1 MSTTFSTTSQGE
13 KNLSEL
19 VNELRG
25 LFEDPEFKAVSDIKA
40 ATGKPVVGHFP
51 VYSPVELFYAAGVH
65 PVGVVGAGNQ
75 IEIVHADSRFQSF
88 VCSVIKS
95 TLELGFTEH
104 LRQFEGMVF
113 HSICDPARN
122 LASVFKRNFPGQ
134 WVEYIHFPQ
143 NMFTDGSV
151 DYLES
156 EYRRIVDRL
165 RELSGKTVTNDDVN
179 GAIALYNRSRALMRD
194 LYEFRRLHP
203 DLLTTRELYTLV
215 RAGYIMTV
223 EDHIL
228 LLEQAKELV
237 KDKVP
242 MTRDHI
248 KVVLAG
254 SFCEQPPLDLVFAIE
269 EAGLDVLDDDFLL
282 GRRWFTED
290 LPTDGDGIR
299 TLAHAYRDLSVIS
312 AVKHDSRRNKG
323 QELVERVRNFGA
335 DAVVISVAKFCEP
348 GLFDYAVYRKALLE
362 AGIPHLFVEFEEK
375 MWLFDKIQTEVETFV
390 ESLLLD

>member
-1 MSTTFSTTSQGE
+1 MTTTVSTHQWA
-13 KNLSEL
+13 KNLPDL
-19 VNELRG
+19 VNQLRD
-25 LFEDPEFKAVSDIKA
+25 LFEDPDFKAVADIKA
-40 ATGKPVVGHFP
+40 VTGKPVIGHFP
-51 VYSPVELFYAAGVH
+51 VYSPVELYYAAGVH

-88 VCSVIKS
+88 VCSVVKS
-95 TLELGFTEH
+95 TLELGFTDR

-122 LASVFKRNFPGQ
+122 LASVFKRNFPEQ

-143 NMFTDGSV
+143 NMLTGESV
-151 DYLES
+151 DYLAS

-165 RELSGKTVTNDDVN
+165 QELSGKRVANDDVN
-179 GAIALYNRSRALMRD
+179 AAIGLYNRARALMRH
-194 LYEFRRLHP
+194 LYAFRRAHP
-203 DLLTTRELYTLV
+203 DILTAKELYSLV
-215 RAGYIMTV
+215 RAGYILTV
-223 EDHIL
+223 EDHIH
-228 LLEQAKELV
+228 LLEHALDLLAEKPPL
-237 KDKVP
+237 
-242 MTRDHI
+242 TRDHI

-254 SFCEQPPLDLVFAIE
+254 SFCEQPPLDLVFAME

-290 LPTDGDGIR
+290 VPTDGDGIR
-299 TLAHAYRDLSVIS
+299 NLAEAYRDRSVMS
-312 AVKHDSRRNKG
+312 AVKHDSRKSKG
-323 QELVERVRNFGA
+323 QELLDRVRRFGA
-335 DAVVISVAKFCEP
+335 DAVIISTAKFCEP